1 MKFKRQVTINDPAM
15 FQNSPVEHNQT
26 LYTEDE
32 EVVYESEKMPL
43 DRYCASE
50 DPIVGDMLRLSL

>member
-1 MKFKRQVTINDPAM
+1 MTIEDPTIQA
-15 FQNSPVEHNQT
+15 SPFEHNQT

-32 EVVYESEKMPL
+32 VVFESEDMPL
-43 DRYCASE
+43 ERYCASE